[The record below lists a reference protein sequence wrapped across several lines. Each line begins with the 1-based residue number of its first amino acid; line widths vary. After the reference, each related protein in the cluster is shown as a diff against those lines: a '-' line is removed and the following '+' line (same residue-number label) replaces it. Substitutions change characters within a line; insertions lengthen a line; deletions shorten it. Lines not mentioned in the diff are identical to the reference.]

1 MSHLAYGDEG
11 LHDEDGRHRGRP
23 PEGTADPAAWTDQL
37 RRHLVAHWRKRQ
49 ANLTDPGRWTQS
61 EPGS

>member
-23 PEGTADPAAWTDQL
+23 VETADIILPA
-37 RRHLVAHWRKRQ
+37 
-49 ANLTDPGRWTQS
+49 GRY
-61 EPGS
+61 EVVYRFPVE